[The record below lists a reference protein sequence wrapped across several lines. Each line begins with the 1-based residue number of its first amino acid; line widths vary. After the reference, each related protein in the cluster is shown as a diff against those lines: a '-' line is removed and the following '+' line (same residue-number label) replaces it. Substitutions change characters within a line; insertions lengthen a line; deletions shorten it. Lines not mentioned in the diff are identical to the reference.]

1 VITLPLTTSSP
12 QIQHALG
19 EYSNG
24 IMRSVSFEEG
34 AAKDAY
40 EFHLTTLRNWSPAV
54 RAVHLKEIYKRARC
68 ARRISRHFHAD
79 RCTGWARL
87 GYRQHLW
94 LSSSRI
100 RLLRSRKS
108 TSKVY
113 SGSFFPPFLLL
124 DPSHYSLHTLLISS
138 YSCLVRAQLCL
149 LAPTPSLSRT
159 RSTVPSRSLSLSL
172 SPVRAQPRFSFLS
185 LPYALNRGFSLFLT
199 PARSTALWIR
209 SFYPS
214 LLLNVL

>member
-1 VITLPLTTSSP
+1 
-12 QIQHALG
+12 
-19 EYSNG
+19 
-24 IMRSVSFEEG
+24 MRSVSFEEG

-149 LAPTPSLSRT
+149 LAPHPPLSLSYALNRAF
-159 RSTVPSRSLSLSL
+159 SLFLSLSLSCTRSTAFFLPL
-172 SPVRAQPRFSFLS
+172 SPVRAQPRLFSLSHSRALNRALDPVFLS
-185 LPYALNRGFSLFLT
+185 LASTKCTLMYAHG
-199 PARSTALWIR
+199 RS
-209 SFYPS
+209 Y
-214 LLLNVL
+214 